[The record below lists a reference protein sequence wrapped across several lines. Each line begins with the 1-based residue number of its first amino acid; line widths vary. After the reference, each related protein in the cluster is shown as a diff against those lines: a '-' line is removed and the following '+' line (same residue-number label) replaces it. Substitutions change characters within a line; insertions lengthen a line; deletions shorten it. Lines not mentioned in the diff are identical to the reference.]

1 MAISGRL
8 TVLALFFFWE
18 RRVGMWEGSYCC
30 WLDGWG
36 FSAFYT
42 SFGMFF
48 LLAAGLSPLGD
59 VADLL

>member
-1 MAISGRL
+1 
-8 TVLALFFFWE
+8 
-18 RRVGMWEGSYCC
+18 MWEGSYCC

-36 FSAFYT
+36 FFCAFDT
-42 SFGMFF
+42 SFEVLF